1 MTKLGKLGAS
11 IVILLLVAG
20 CSAKPSNAGSAA
32 RVGDTIIEQD
42 TVTSQLTETL
52 AQIQNTP
59 GNMQAA
65 EAGTIGQ
72 KIVNSLII
80 SDVVARG
87 LKRVGKKVTNSE
99 VAKLRYSVYQQY
111 GQDSVEQQL
120 ASGQGV
126 PKSQID
132 SFFRTIL
139 GQGYIG
145 SAIMPKGSD
154 QERSKATSDFLLQ
167 LASTLEIEVSPRYGT
182 WDPTQLQASGVDN
195 TLSFAQQS
203 AQ

>member
-1 MTKLGKLGAS
+1 MAKLGKLSAV
-11 IVILLLVAG
+11 IVALLLVAG
-20 CSAKPSNAGSAA
+20 CSSKPAHAGSAA
-32 RVGDTIIEQD
+32 QVGDTIIKQD

-59 GNMQAA
+59 GNMQAP

-87 LKRVGKKVTNSE
+87 LEKVGKKVTDSE

-132 SFFRTIL
+132 AFFRTIL
-139 GQGYIG
+139 SQGYIG
-145 SAIMPKGSD
+145 SAILPEGSD

-167 LASTLEIEVSPRYGT
+167 LASTLDIEVSPRYGT
-182 WDPTQLQASGVDN
+182 WDPTQLQASGADN
-195 TLSFAQQS
+195 SLSFAQQS
-203 AQ
+203 PQ